1 MVDWSA
7 VGAGGG
13 EAEDDDGVVD
23 EPVGAVA
30 PLVEVVSA
38 TVDAGVWVGA
48 VGPPVVGA
56 AGVVPDTVPVV
67 PDTVS
72 VVAPVTGSVAV
83 DGVDPATVPPVVV

>member
-13 EAEDDDGVVD
+13 ETEDDDGVVD

-30 PLVEVVSA
+30 PVAEVVSA
-38 TVDAGVWVGA
+38 TVDVGVWVGA

-67 PDTVS
+67 
-72 VVAPVTGSVAV
+72 APVTGSVVV